1 MLHRKIEGY
10 LEGHLKS
17 ETDRILILEGARQ
30 VGKSFIIRKVGERLY
45 KNFIEINFVK
55 DDEGPQLFKEI
66 RTTEEFYFILSS
78 IHGKNLDSYKN
89 TLVFLDEIQH
99 YPQYLTLLKFFREDH
114 RFRFIA
120 SGCLLGLTLR
130 ETTSIPVGSI
140 IRKSMYQLDFEEFLL
155 ANNFGFDTL
164 ETLRQKMEKG
174 ESIDVAMHN
183 YIIDQFRRYLL
194 VGGMPDAVN
203 EYLASHNIVKVREVQ
218 ESIKSLYEVD
228 ATKYEEDNNKSLL
241 IRRVYNMIPSQMEN
255 KKKGLWQR
263 HTEQGWRQVR
273 QLPGG
278 IRVFDIFRNRT

>member
-1 MLHRKIEGY
+1 M
-10 LEGHLKS
+10 EGHLKS

-183 YIIDQFRRYLL
+183 YIIAQELRLADVCQTIALL
-194 VGGMPDAVN
+194 HHRQHLLAFSSSLSMGWKSTVGADDDEISSGRP
-203 EYLASHNIVKVREVQ
+203 
-218 ESIKSLYEVD
+218 SISNPLF
-228 ATKYEEDNNKSLL
+228 L
-241 IRRVYNMIPSQMEN
+241 
-255 KKKGLWQR
+255 
-263 HTEQGWRQVR
+263 
-273 QLPGG
+273 
-278 IRVFDIFRNRT
+278 

>member
-1 MLHRKIEGY
+1 M
-10 LEGHLKS
+10 EGHLKS

-255 KKKGLWQR
+255 KKKKDCGKR